1 MIYTDKKEG
10 FALLITIIVL
20 SVVLAIGLSLLEI
33 SLKQINLTITAR
45 ESELA
50 FVAANSGIEC
60 GQFSRFNL
68 TSSLNFDNGRFSF
81 GCFNTGQRHVQV
93 GVSNAEG
100 SGMRSGRVEQFNTA
114 YDLTTASGAMC
125 IDITVFIIDNRTS
138 NLEYTHVFTNQ
149 GVGER
154 VCGGNSV
161 CTNIFSRGYN
171 RSCRDVGDRNTVQR
185 EMTAE
190 F

>member
-1 MIYTDKKEG
+1 MTYTDNTQGG

-60 GQFSRFNL
+60 AQFSRFHREVS
-68 TSSLNFDNGRFSF
+68 TTFDNEEFEF
-81 GCFNTGQRHVQV
+81 ACFAQGARIIDAVIRRPANP
-93 GVSNAEG
+93 
-100 SGMRSGRVEQFNTA
+100 RVYEYQTQ
-114 YDLTTASGAMC
+114 YDVPSASGDMC
-125 IDITVFIIDNRTS
+125 VDMTVYIIDNRTS
-138 NLEYTHVFTNQ
+138 SNDLTFNFNNQ
-149 GVGER
+149 GVASRE
-154 VCGGNSV
+154 CPGNSV

-171 RSCRDVGDRNTVQR
+171 RACGAIGDRNTVQR

>member
-1 MIYTDKKEG
+1 MTHTDNTQGG

-60 GQFSRFNL
+60 AQFSRFNREIS
-68 TSSLNFDNGRFSF
+68 TAFDNEEFEFACF
-81 GCFNTGQRHVQV
+81 GQGARIIDAVLRRGSNPRVYEYQTQYDV
-93 GVSNAEG
+93 G
-100 SGMRSGRVEQFNTA
+100 
-114 YDLTTASGAMC
+114 TASGDMC
-125 IDITVFIIDNRTS
+125 VDVTVFVMDNRTNNNNGNYNFS
-138 NLEYTHVFTNQ
+138 NQ
-149 GVGER
+149 GVSSR
-154 VCGGNSV
+154 SCPGNSV

-171 RSCRDVGDRNTVQR
+171 RACDAIGDRNTVQR